1 MAVGKGTFKRHKQP
15 REEQTLEQLEE
26 QLGEEL
32 ERGVAASRGQGENR
46 RVVKDIG
53 GAVEAVKAWG
63 AAMMS
68 ARKKAQGVGKKAEDR
83 DSLSGAHRREM
94 GVMRRNNPRMKYAR
108 ADKGGAMIYAEVAFL
123 IRQALTHVQDKEAY
137 RELRAFA
144 GDIGRGQEEE
154 PREFEGAEEEGGG
167 RRMWKWALDRVPRQG
182 KGEWETKEQI
192 VKSLF
197 VRMEDFVNN
206 ELRGLPEEIKDDL
219 LMQQDARGGGK
230 EASTARAQVRLTLM
244 EVIMKLHKPE
254 LASRPVGRA
263 FASQLRPMETLLGRT
278 LMSVLAE
285 REQKRLWEEPRAKK
299 IILRDSR
306 ELVEELEEM
315 NGAFRRARAQGDG
328 RGGEDERMLV
338 LVTYDVASMYP
349 SMKRLVRAVDT
360 VMAESE
366 KEGASEEERAAA
378 GKLRE
383 VVVKLLIFLLQH
395 QIVSVPREEEEGL
408 DFYLQHEGIGIGQGS
423 SGAVATIG

>member
-1 MAVGKGTFKRHKQP
+1 M
-15 REEQTLEQLEE
+15 
-26 QLGEEL
+26 
-32 ERGVAASRGQGENR
+32 
-46 RVVKDIG
+46 KDIG

-63 AAMMS
+63 AAMIS

-83 DSLSGAHRREM
+83 DSLSGAHRQEI

-144 GDIGRGQEEE
+144 GDIGRGQGEE

-219 LMQQDARGGGK
+219 LMQQEARGGGK
-230 EASTARAQVRLTLM
+230 EASAARAQVRLTLM

-285 REQKRLWEEPRAKK
+285 REHKRLWEEPRAKK

-315 NGAFRRARAQGDG
+315 NGAFRRARAQGD
-328 RGGEDERMLV
+328 RGGG
-338 LVTYDVASMYP
+338 
-349 SMKRLVRAVDT
+349 
-360 VMAESE
+360 
-366 KEGASEEERAAA
+366 EGT
-378 GKLRE
+378 G
-383 VVVKLLIFLLQH
+383 
-395 QIVSVPREEEEGL
+395 
-408 DFYLQHEGIGIGQGS
+408 
-423 SGAVATIG
+423 